1 MYDHGGKKHSRDIA
15 HSKAATREAE
25 RRSAD
30 RHSFTASAEV
40 VELGSGARFSTR
52 TTDLGPGGCFVE
64 TMVPF
69 PVGAQVKVAVR
80 KDKTQFD
87 TCGTVVYSQH
97 GLGMGIAFDA
107 LDSSQRAALDEWLM
121 ELTGARKVATR
132 EVAQASQTSHNV
144 ARHSVAGHT
153 SNNSAAVARLVR
165 LMIEKRIITDAEG
178 SSVLLDPV
186 L

>member
-1 MYDHGGKKHSRDIA
+1 MYDHGSKKHSRDTTLT
-15 HSKAATREAE
+15 KAATREAE
-25 RRSAD
+25 RRTAD

-52 TTDLGPGGCFVE
+52 TTDLGPGGCFVD

-80 KDKTQFD
+80 KDQTQFD

-107 LDSSQRAALDEWLM
+107 LDSSQRAALDDWLM
-121 ELTGARKVATR
+121 ELTGARKVAVR
-132 EVAQASQTSHNV
+132 AVVQTPQDV
-144 ARHSVAGHT
+144 ARYKTAGHPGD
-153 SNNSAAVARLVR
+153 NSAAVVRLVR
-165 LMIEKRIITDAEG
+165 LMIGKGIITEAEG
-178 SSVLLDPV
+178 SSVLFDPV

>member
-1 MYDHGGKKHSRDIA
+1 MYDHGNKKHP
-15 HSKAATREAE
+15 HSTTLTKSATREAE

-40 VELGSGARFSTR
+40 VELASGARFSTR
-52 TTDLGPGGCFVE
+52 TTDLGPGGCFVD

-69 PVGAQVKVAVR
+69 PVGAQVKVAVT
-80 KDKTQFD
+80 KDQTQFD

-107 LDSSQRAALDEWLM
+107 LDASQRAALDDWLM
-121 ELTGARKVATR
+121 ELTGARKVAVR
-132 EVAQASQTSHNV
+132 EVAHAPQASHGA
-144 ARHSVAGHT
+144 ARYGTDS
-153 SNNSAAVARLVR
+153 SAAVARLVR
-165 LMIEKRIITDAEG
+165 LMVGKRIITEAEG

>member
-1 MYDHGGKKHSRDIA
+1 MYDHGNKKHPTRDTTLTK
-15 HSKAATREAE
+15 SATREAE

-52 TTDLGPGGCFVE
+52 TTDLGPGGCFVD

-69 PVGAQVKVAVR
+69 PVGAQVKVAVH

-107 LDSSQRAALDEWLM
+107 LDASQRAALDDWLL
-121 ELTGARKVATR
+121 ELTGARKVAVR
-132 EVAQASQTSHNV
+132 EVAHAPHAPHNV
-144 ARHSVAGHT
+144 ARHGPDS
-153 SNNSAAVARLVR
+153 SATVVRLVR
-165 LMIEKRIITDAEG
+165 LMIEKRIITEAEG
-178 SSVLLDPV
+178 SLVLIDPV

>member
-1 MYDHGGKKHSRDIA
+1 MYDHGDKKHSRDTMLG
-15 HSKAATREAE
+15 KAATREAE

-40 VELGSGARFSTR
+40 VELASGARFSTR
-52 TTDLGPGGCFVE
+52 TTDLGPGGCFVD

-69 PVGAQVKVAVR
+69 PVGAHVKVAVR

-87 TCGTVVYSQH
+87 TRGTVVYSQH

-107 LDSSQRAALDEWLM
+107 LDSSQRAALDDWLM
-121 ELTGARKVATR
+121 ELTGARKVA
-132 EVAQASQTSHNV
+132 ASQAVPASHSVGRLATTSHS
-144 ARHSVAGHT
+144 AD
-153 SNNSAAVARLVR
+153 NSAAVVRLVR
-165 LMIEKRIITDAEG
+165 LMIGKGIITEAEG
-178 SSVLLDPV
+178 SSVLFDPV

>member
-1 MYDHGGKKHSRDIA
+1 MYDHGNKKHSRDTTLT
-15 HSKAATREAE
+15 KAATREAE

-40 VELGSGARFSTR
+40 VELASGARFSTR
-52 TTDLGPGGCFVE
+52 TTDLGPGGCFVD

-69 PVGAQVKVAVR
+69 PVGAHVKVAVR
-80 KDKTQFD
+80 KDKTEFD
-87 TCGTVVYSQH
+87 THGTVVYSQH

-107 LDSSQRAALDEWLM
+107 LDASQRAALDEWLM
-121 ELTGARKVATR
+121 ELTGAREVAVR
-132 EVAQASQTSHNV
+132 EVAQAILPSRNT
-144 ARHSVAGHT
+144 ARHSAD
-153 SNNSAAVARLVR
+153 NSAALVRLVR
-165 LMIEKRIITDAEG
+165 LMIGKQIITEAEG